1 MFDYII
7 DKNLHWA
14 DMGDVYDRIII
25 GNKTYD
31 FVKGVENFKNKLIS
45 YFPDESSAI
54 ENYLPSYYI

>member
-1 MFDYII
+1 
-7 DKNLHWA
+7 
-14 DMGDVYDRIII
+14 MGDVYDRIII